1 MSLWGQLQQE
11 ATSLVKSFL
20 IIKEKSLLGGI
31 PLHVISDKSRSISVT
46 VTNRR
51 VEKGFNIS
59 DTVRKE
65 PLIFQLT
72 VVDNSRDYMLN
83 RQSLEKMLEAG
94 EPIEFYYA
102 GRDLYQ
108 NIVIENIEEL
118 EQADRKNCF
127 TYYIT
132 LRQISVAEIKATDSK
147 VDYKKAGSTGG
158 KKKRTAASIKTPT
171 GSESAKVASKQ
182 RERDK
187 STLKNAWKGIR

>member
-1 MSLWGQLQQE
+1 MGLFGQLQQE
-11 ATSLVKSFL
+11 ATSLVKNFL
-20 IIKEKSLLGGI
+20 GIKEKSLLGGI
-31 PLHVISDKSRSISVT
+31 PLHVISDKSRSISAT

-83 RQSLEKMLEAG
+83 RQSLEKMLEMG

-158 KKKRTAASIKTPT
+158 KKKRTAAAVKSPT
-171 GSESAKVASKQ
+171 SSENVKIAEKQ
-182 RERDK
+182 RERK
-187 STLKNAWKGIR
+187 KTAWKNLF

>member
-1 MSLWGQLQQE
+1 MSLWEQLQQE

-20 IIKEKSLLGGI
+20 GIKEKSLLGGI
-31 PLHVISDKSRSISVT
+31 PLHIISDKSRSISAT

-72 VVDNSRDYMLN
+72 VVDNSKDYMLN

-94 EPIEFYYA
+94 EPIEFYYS

-158 KKKRTAASIKTPT
+158 KKKRTAAAVKSPT
-171 GSESAKVASKQ
+171 SSENAKIAEKQ
-182 RERDK
+182 RERK
-187 STLKNAWKGIR
+187 KTAWKNLF

>member
-11 ATSLVKSFL
+11 ATSLVKNFL
-20 IIKEKSLLGGI
+20 GIKEKSLLGGI
-31 PLHVISDKSRSISVT
+31 QLHVISDKSRSISAT

-72 VVDNSRDYMLN
+72 VVDNSKDYMLN

-94 EPIEFYYA
+94 EPIEFYYS

-158 KKKRTAASIKTPT
+158 KKKRIAAAVKSPTSLENTKIAEKQKERKKT
-171 GSESAKVASKQ
+171 G
-182 RERDK
+182 
-187 STLKNAWKGIR
+187 LKNIF

>member
-1 MSLWGQLQQE
+1 MSLWEQLQQE

-20 IIKEKSLLGGI
+20 GIKEKSLLGGI
-31 PLHVISDKSRSISVT
+31 PLHIISDKSRSISAT

-72 VVDNSRDYMLN
+72 VVDNSKDYMLN

-94 EPIEFYYA
+94 EPIEFYYS

-158 KKKRTAASIKTPT
+158 KKKRTAAAVKSPT
-171 GSESAKVASKQ
+171 SSENVKIAEKQ
-182 RERDK
+182 RERK
-187 STLKNAWKGIR
+187 KTAWKNLF

>member
-1 MSLWGQLQQE
+1 MGLFGQLQQE

-20 IIKEKSLLGGI
+20 GIKEKSLLGGI
-31 PLHVISDKSRSISVT
+31 PLHIISDKSRSISAT

-72 VVDNSRDYMLN
+72 VVDNSKDYMLN

-94 EPIEFYYA
+94 ESIEFYYS

-158 KKKRTAASIKTPT
+158 KKKRTAAAVKTPT
-171 GSESAKVASKQ
+171 SSENAKIAEKQ
-182 RERDK
+182 KERK
-187 STLKNAWKGIR
+187 KTAWKNIF

>member
-1 MSLWGQLQQE
+1 MGLFGQLQQE
-11 ATSLVKSFL
+11 ATSLVKNFL
-20 IIKEKSLLGGI
+20 GIKEKSLLGGI
-31 PLHVISDKSRSISVT
+31 PLHVISDKSRSISAT

-72 VVDNSRDYMLN
+72 VVDNSKDYMLN

-94 EPIEFYYA
+94 EPIEFYYS

-158 KKKRTAASIKTPT
+158 KKKRTAAAVKSPT
-171 GSESAKVASKQ
+171 SSENAKIAEKQ
-182 RERDK
+182 RERK
-187 STLKNAWKGIR
+187 KTAWKNLF

>member
-1 MSLWGQLQQE
+1 MGLFGQLQQE
-11 ATSLVKSFL
+11 ATSLVKNFL
-20 IIKEKSLLGGI
+20 GIKEKSLLGGI
-31 PLHVISDKSRSISVT
+31 PLHVISDKSRSISAT

-72 VVDNSRDYMLN
+72 VVDNSRDYMLK
-83 RQSLEKMLEAG
+83 RQSLEKMLEMG

-158 KKKRTAASIKTPT
+158 KKKRTAAAVKSPT
-171 GSESAKVASKQ
+171 SSENVKIAEKQ
-182 RERDK
+182 RERK
-187 STLKNAWKGIR
+187 KTAWKNLF

>member
-20 IIKEKSLLGGI
+20 GIKEKSLLGGI
-31 PLHVISDKSRSISVT
+31 PLHIISDKSRSISAT

-72 VVDNSRDYMLN
+72 VVDNSKDYMLN

-94 EPIEFYYA
+94 EPIEFYYS

-158 KKKRTAASIKTPT
+158 KKKRTAAAVKSPT
-171 GSESAKVASKQ
+171 SSENAKIAEKQ
-182 RERDK
+182 RERK
-187 STLKNAWKGIR
+187 KTAWKNLF